1 MSEGDDERR
10 GGGDDFLVRE
20 LMFTSVLGGDGDG
33 NEHTDGNVSEAS
45 TLLPTCRG
53 PSTVAAQ
60 PWLLH
65 GEDGGGEQRQ
75 EEEEEQQQQQQ
86 QNSPTRRG
94 SVLSGEGLLRVGLFV
109 AMLAMVGL
117 AVVGALKG
125 KFSPGL
131 VAGGGLMMVMCI
143 LVSKRE
149 LRGRLM
155 SD

>member
-10 GGGDDFLVRE
+10 GGGGDLLRE
-20 LMFTSVLGGDGDG
+20 WMFTSVLDGDGDM
-33 NEHTDGNVSEAS
+33 NEHADENVSEAS
-45 TLLPTCRG
+45 TLLPTSRG
-53 PSTVAAQ
+53 PSSYAAQ
-60 PWLLH
+60 PWPRH
-65 GEDGGGEQRQ
+65 DEEDGGEQRQ
-75 EEEEEQQQQQQ
+75 EVEQQ
-86 QNSPTRRG
+86 QNSPRRRG
-94 SVLSGEGLLRVGLFV
+94 NILSGEGLLRVGLFV

-117 AVVGALKG
+117 AVVRAMRGE
-125 KFSPGL
+125 FSPGL